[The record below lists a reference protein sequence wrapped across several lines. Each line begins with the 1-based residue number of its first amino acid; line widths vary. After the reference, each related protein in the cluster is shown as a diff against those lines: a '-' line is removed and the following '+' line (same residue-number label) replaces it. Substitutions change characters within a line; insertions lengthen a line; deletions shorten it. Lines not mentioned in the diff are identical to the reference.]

1 MVRCNRCGAVHKDW
15 EISLSIRSERHS
27 EVDTRQYESYLVCP
41 ICGSADLE
49 DFEAEA
55 EAEADD
61 LYPGSGDDDDLS
73 LDSEEDE

>member
-55 EAEADD
+55 DD
-61 LYPGSGDDDDLS
+61 LYPGSEDEDDDLS

>member
-1 MVRCNRCGAVHKDW
+1 MVRCNRCGAIHKDW

-41 ICGSADLE
+41 DCGSANLE
-49 DFEAEA
+49 DYDPA
-55 EAEADD
+55 
-61 LYPGSGDDDDLS
+61 